1 MNTMNRIKQLNIRLS
16 ENEVDILYRNAARAG
31 LTHSAYLRMLLRGWV
46 PRSAPPAQIQSII
59 NQLGD
64 ICSDLQ
70 NSGMEVES
78 VRLAKVLLRLQKALT
93 VPDKNS
99 DMATTKIWP
108 VRGWLGQV
116 VDYTM
121 DQTKPV
127 IPSISRQRQNRHRHA
142 VGDVM
147 AYATPPVGNRAR
159 NTMSRVST
167 ACQRLRD

>member
-1 MNTMNRIKQLNIRLS
+1 MNRIKQLNIRLS

-31 LTHSAYLRMLLRGWV
+31 LTDSAYLRMLLGGWG

-93 VPDKNS
+93 VPDEE
-99 DMATTKIWP
+99 
-108 VRGWLGQV
+108 Q
-116 VDYTM
+116 
-121 DQTKPV
+121 
-127 IPSISRQRQNRHRHA
+127 
-142 VGDVM
+142 
-147 AYATPPVGNRAR
+147 
-159 NTMSRVST
+159 
-167 ACQRLRD
+167 